1 MFHNHKETTTT
12 RIKIIQTALF
22 SSLKEWKG
30 LKSIPQQILTQ
41 SKIG

>member
-1 MFHNHKETTTT
+1 MFYKHKETTAT

-22 SSLKEWKG
+22 SSPKEWNSLKG
-30 LKSIPQQILTQ
+30 IPQQILTQ